1 MIYYTQHEWYGTKPW
16 YPGFDSSL
24 NDSDPSQI
32 AQIRILVPLMLM
44 KSRFLIVK
52 RPSKSGE
59 GPAYLD
65 VHVLI
70 RFTDHSTNG
79 IRFNI
84 F

>member
-1 MIYYTQHEWYGTKPW
+1 MNGTGTKPW

-52 RPSKSGE
+52 RTRFVAKVCQSPSLGLS
-59 GPAYLD
+59 
-65 VHVLI
+65 
-70 RFTDHSTNG
+70 
-79 IRFNI
+79 
-84 F
+84 